1 MVDFGAMKDKAQQ
14 FLKEHDDKLKGGI
27 GKVGDFVGA
36 KIGHDKVDGVENK
49 LTEFIDKVAGT
60 REDAAASPADPNDPL
75 IPSTEGAAQPTSTNT
90 PRSTTS
96 QSTNPPSTTEPST
109 TEPSTT
115 EPSTTA
121 PSTTPQ
127 STTPRRRPPRR
138 RPPSHRP
145 PRSRPPRRPP
155 AARRRSLHRWPPS
168 RRLGPSVEPPG
179 PVPGSRS
186 HGGQSRSAA
195 IADRMRLA
203 ETGIAVRI
211 G

>member
-75 IPSTEGAAQPTSTNT
+75 IPSTGGAAQPTSTKT
-90 PRSTTS
+90 PRSTSS

-115 EPSTTA
+115 PPLITEPPTTPQSTTPPPPTAPPTTA
-121 PSTTPQ
+121 PSTTPPT
-127 STTPRRRPPRR
+127 SGPSPVTPPLATE
-138 RPPSHRP
+138 
-145 PRSRPPRRPP
+145 PP
-155 AARRRSLHRWPPS
+155 ARP
-168 RRLGPSVEPPG
+168 
-179 PVPGSRS
+179 
-186 HGGQSRSAA
+186 
-195 IADRMRLA
+195 
-203 ETGIAVRI
+203 
-211 G
+211 